1 MIAHLADFEQVLD
14 TVWWIYT
21 KSMNIKVC
29 TIIAFYNILWIST
42 KLIMVVIYS
51 LNVFPNLLYYLQW
64 LSPEPHRQVK
74 HPLSASVAANYT
86 SAAELPSYL
95 QPPAKHRRR
104 VWDEVSLVSLVMPC
118 GFVYS
123 SWAWGWWIE
132 EIGLHWLRIWVWDH
146 QFYENFNPQLNS
158 NFVPGDS

>member
-21 KSMNIKVC
+21 KSMNIKVF

-86 SAAELPSYL
+86 SGCWVTELSPATSKTQETGSDKFETRCLLQSCQSCVFMGMCSVNWGNWIALARNLSLRPSVL
-95 QPPAKHRRR
+95 
-104 VWDEVSLVSLVMPC
+104 WE
-118 GFVYS
+118 F
-123 SWAWGWWIE
+123 
-132 EIGLHWLRIWVWDH
+132 
-146 QFYENFNPQLNS
+146 
-158 NFVPGDS
+158 